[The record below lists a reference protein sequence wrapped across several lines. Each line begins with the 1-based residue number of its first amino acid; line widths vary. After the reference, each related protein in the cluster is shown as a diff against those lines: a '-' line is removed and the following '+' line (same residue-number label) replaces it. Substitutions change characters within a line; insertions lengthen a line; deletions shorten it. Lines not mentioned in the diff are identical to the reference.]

1 MEKPIKELEEA
12 KQWIEDG
19 ISQLHWVKSLRD
31 VIECSKKNCFVLCVS
46 IVLLEWGVHLLN
58 KLIIKVKGEHEN
70 GRTKKEN

>member
-1 MEKPIKELEEA
+1 MEKPIKELEQAKEHIEA
-12 KQWIEDG
+12 G
-19 ISQLHWVKSLRD
+19 ISKLHFVKSLRD

-70 GRTKKEN
+70 GRTKKED